1 MTTTIKFRRSSLTWL
16 LYGILGWY
24 AYVQGAIN
32 PLMPLLRRDLDLSFT
47 LSSLHPAAFALG
59 MITAGL
65 TGERVLSRFGM
76 RAVLWGGSLGMVL
89 GVLLLVSGTVAP
101 MTIAGAYVMGV
112 LGTVAMIGVQ
122 TSLVLL
128 HGQSAPVAITEAN
141 ILGSLTAAAV
151 PLAIGFLEGSG
162 SDWRWALLLAV
173 AVWLAL
179 FALQQR
185 APLPSAPPLKHGFEG
200 KLPFNVRLYLLII
213 FVAGGV
219 EWGGWLFAADYLI
232 VSIRLDTATAAGIV
246 ALFPLGAVTGRV
258 LLSRLLRRQA
268 PQRLLPYTML
278 CVFVGFPLFYVP
290 STLFVQGAG
299 LFLMGLGA
307 AGFFPLAVS
316 TVAITAGPLVSQASS
331 RVPLATGTAILINPL
346 LLGALADTVGLE
358 TAYLIVPTLAVV
370 TLGMILFANR
380 LSAPYPTGAA

>member
-1 MTTTIKFRRSSLTWL
+1 VTTTTKFRRSSLTWV
-16 LYGILGWY
+16 LYGMLGWY
-24 AYVQGAIN
+24 AYMQGAIN
-32 PLMPLLRRDLDLSFT
+32 PLMPLLRRDLELSFT
-47 LSSLHPAAFALG
+47 QSSLHPAAFALG

-65 TGERVLSRFGM
+65 TGERVLHRFGM
-76 RAVLWGGSLGMVL
+76 RAVLWGGSFGMVL
-89 GVLLLVSGTVAP
+89 GVLLLVSGTIAP
-101 MTIAGAYVMGV
+101 MTVAGAYLMGV
-112 LGTVAMIGVQ
+112 LGTMAMIGVQ

-128 HGQSAPVAITEAN
+128 HGHSAPVAITEAN

-151 PLAIGFLEGSG
+151 PLAIGYLEGSG

-173 AVWLAL
+173 AVWLAM
-179 FALQQR
+179 FTLQQR
-185 APLPSAPPLKHGFEG
+185 AAFPSAPPLKRGAEG
-200 KLPFNVRLYLLII
+200 KLPFNVRLYLFMI

-232 VSIRLDTATAAGIV
+232 VSIGLDTATAAGMV

-258 LLSRLLRRQA
+258 ILSRLLRRHA

-290 STLFVQGAG
+290 SALIVQGAG

-331 RVPLATGTAILINPL
+331 RVPLATGVAILTYPV
-346 LLGALADTVGLE
+346 LLGVLADTIGLQ
-358 TAYLIVPTLAVV
+358 TAYLIVPMMAVI

-380 LSAPYPTGAA
+380 ISALHPTGAA

>member
-1 MTTTIKFRRSSLTWL
+1 MTTPIKFRRSSLTWL

-24 AYVQGAIN
+24 AYMQGAIN
-32 PLMPLLRRDLDLSFT
+32 PLMPLLRRDLELSFT

-65 TGERVLSRFGM
+65 TGERVLNRFGM
-76 RAVLWGGSLGMVL
+76 RAVLWGGSFGMVL

-101 MTIAGAYVMGV
+101 MTIAGAYVMGA
-112 LGTVAMIGVQ
+112 LGTMAMIGVQ

-128 HGQSAPVAITEAN
+128 HGQTAPVAITEAN

-151 PLAIGFLEGSG
+151 PLAIGYLEGSG

-173 AVWLAL
+173 AVWLAM
-179 FALQQR
+179 FAFQQR
-185 APLPSAPPLKHGFEG
+185 AALPIAPPLKRGAEG
-200 KLPFNVRLYLLII
+200 KLPFNVRLYLFII

-232 VSIRLDTATAAGIV
+232 VSVGLDTATAAGMV

-258 LLSRLLRRQA
+258 LLSRLLRHRA
-268 PQRLLPYTML
+268 PQHLLPHTML

-290 STLFVQGAG
+290 STLWVQGAG

-331 RVPLATGTAILINPL
+331 RVPLATGMAILFNPL

-358 TAYLIVPTLAVV
+358 AAYLIVPTLAVV
-370 TLGMILFANR
+370 SLGMILFANR
-380 LSAPYPTGAA
+380 ISTQHATGAA